1 MIPPRSF
8 PPGILQ
14 MYEVDSDGTKLL
26 LQELPTSSRN
36 RERMHTMRNDIL
48 IVNPTKTI
56 IISENN
62 AWV

>member
-1 MIPPRSF
+1 VIPPRSF